1 MAPHPTQ
8 FHTFEPSHWATGFEA
23 LMEPSMKNPLEM
35 GASELST
42 APLESVML
50 HQSEQK
56 SAMAPFVPV
65 VPVFG
70 TALPHGLYTTNPC
83 SLF

>member
-56 SAMAPFVPV
+56 SAMAPF
-65 VPVFG
+65 
-70 TALPHGLYTTNPC
+70 ALPTPSWNPGL
-83 SLF
+83 SLP